1 MIRTAKS
8 LKVQSLA
15 LNTGSNSIILKNYQ
29 MKIIVLNC
37 GSSSIKYQLFE
48 MPSAEVVAKGL
59 VDKIGLKGASIKHY
73 MANGDV
79 LKLEGEILDHQAG
92 IEFVLGIL
100 THKEYGC
107 VKNINEIGA
116 VGHRVVHA
124 GEKYNTSVAIDKDV
138 IEALVECI
146 DLAPLHNPPNLEGI
160 YAITK
165 LLPEVP
171 QVGVFDTAYHQT
183 MSEQAYLYGI
193 PYSLY
198 EKYKVRRYGFHGSSH
213 RFVSQRAA
221 EMLGKKVEDL
231 KIISCHLG
239 NGASM
244 CAIQNGKSFDTSM
257 GMTPVEGLVMGTRC
271 GDIDAGALLFI
282 ADKEEISIPY
292 TSTLINKHS
301 GMLGLSGVSSD
312 MRDIETAAVEGNHR
326 AKVSLDIYHYRIK
339 KYLGS
344 YAAAMGGVD
353 VVIFT
358 GGVGENGWETRQ
370 DVCQGLEFMGIEFDI
385 QKNTKLRGKEAVISA
400 PGSKVTVM
408 VVPTNEE
415 LVIAND
421 TFEIVTA

>member
-1 MIRTAKS
+1 MPRVQVIDQITHKS
-8 LKVQSLA
+8 
-15 LNTGSNSIILKNYQ
+15 IP

-59 VDKIGLKGASIKHY
+59 VDKIGLKGASIKHN
-73 MANGDV
+73 MSNGDV

-92 IEFVLGIL
+92 IEFVLGVL

-107 VKNINEIGA
+107 VKDLNEIGA

-124 GEKYNTSVAIDKDV
+124 GEKFKGSVAITKEV
-138 IEALVECI
+138 IQALEECI

-183 MSEQAYLYGI
+183 MTEQAYLYGI

-221 EMLGKKVEDL
+221 DILGKKIEDL

-244 CAIQNGKSFDTSM
+244 CAIQNGHSVDTSM

-271 GDIDAGALLFI
+271 GDIDAGALLYI
-282 ADKEEISIPY
+282 ADKEETSIPY
-292 TSTLINKHS
+292 TSTLLNKHS

-312 MRDIETAAVEGNHR
+312 MRDIETAAAEGNHR
-326 AKVSLDIYHYRIK
+326 AQVSLDIYHYRIK
-339 KYLGS
+339 KYLGA

-358 GGVGENGWETRQ
+358 GGVGENGWETREE
-370 DVCQGLEFMGIEFDI
+370 VSKGLEFMGIEFDVE
-385 QKNTKLRGKEAVISA
+385 KNTKLRGKEAIISK
-400 PGSKVTVM
+400 PGSKATVM

-415 LVIAND
+415 LVIAKD